1 MRVCLLT
8 REYPP
13 DTGWG
18 GIATFS
24 YHLAHGLK
32 ELGNEVVV
40 IALPQGEPCVRND
53 DGIEVHRVAGYKV
66 PGEFGAI
73 FSSMPYSRTVL
84 EACTSLW
91 QKFLD
96 LHEQKPFDVVDTP
109 ELLSDGLYTAVTS
122 VAPLVIRLYTPHFKF
137 VAEKLHGTSNNF
149 DHQFVAMLER
159 LAMTQADAI
168 TSPSDD
174 LAAFVAQDLGCALD
188 RISIIRNPIDP
199 QVFSPE
205 GTRALPIATKKR
217 VLFVGRLEERKGVK
231 YLVQAIPGILKECP
245 DTEFIIIGDDTINEA
260 GGKQSTSAELQ
271 AFLKHEKALAA
282 VKFIDR
288 VPLADLPAYYRSC
301 DLCVV
306 PSLYDNSPYTCLEA
320 MACGRPV
327 VGTSRGGTKE
337 YVTHCESGLIVGPG
351 DSEALQSAVVTL
363 LKNDE
368 LRLRMARQA
377 RQDVLDKFQ
386 RREIARQTLELYENA
401 QQKFAKRTTRLYL
414 KPTDHALPD
423 AAVFLYSFD
432 KMIYDMLYQ
441 HSYRFR
447 IGHWMRMAKAR
458 PRMFAAR
465 VVLRL
470 AKAGTAL
477 FTRNRASQPAF
488 VRWLEQQIQERET
501 AVR

>member
-1 MRVCLLT
+1 MRICLIT

-13 DTGWG
+13 ETGWG

-40 IALPQGEPCVRND
+40 VSLAQSEARVQND
-53 DGIEVHRVAGYKV
+53 EGILVHRLAGYKV

-73 FSSMPYSRTVL
+73 SSSMPYSRTVL

-109 ELLSDGLYTAVTS
+109 ELLADGLYPAVTS
-122 VAPLVIRLYTPHFKF
+122 VAPLVVRLYTPHFKF
-137 VAEKLHGTSNNF
+137 VAEQLHGTSNNF

-159 LAMTQADAI
+159 LALLQADAI

-174 LAAFVAQDLGCALD
+174 LAGFVCRDLNYPLG
-188 RISIIRNPIDP
+188 RVTIVRNPIDP
-199 QVFSPE
+199 EAFSCDGP
-205 GTRALPIATKKR
+205 TALPATTKKR
-217 VLFVGRLEERKGVK
+217 VIFVGRLEERKGVK
-231 YLVQAIPGILKECP
+231 YLVEAIPGIFNECP
-245 DTEFIIIGDDTINEA
+245 DTEFVIIGDDTINAA
-260 GGKQSTSAELQ
+260 GGKQSTMAELQ
-271 AFLKHEKALAA
+271 AFLRKEKALAG
-282 VKFIDR
+282 VKFIAR

-301 DLCVV
+301 DICVV

-327 VGTSRGGTKE
+327 VGTSGGGTKE
-337 YVTHCESGLIVGPG
+337 YVTHGESGLIVAPQDAG
-351 DSEALQSAVVTL
+351 ALQSAIVTL
-363 LKNDE
+363 LRNDE

-386 RREIARQTLELYENA
+386 RREIARQTLDLYQLA
-401 QQKFAKRTTRLYL
+401 SQRFATRTSRLYQ
-414 KPTDHALPD
+414 KAIDHALPD

-432 KMIYDMLYQ
+432 KMVYDMLYQ
-441 HSYRFR
+441 HSWRFR
-447 IGHWMRMAKAR
+447 IGHWLRKSKAR
-458 PRMFAAR
+458 PRLFAAR

-477 FTRNRASQPAF
+477 VTRNRVSQPAF
-488 VRWLEQQIQERET
+488 VRWLEQQIEERET